1 MVTELSQVGTV
12 TVAVPPPTVR
22 TLETTVGVATGR
34 VAVPPPEVMI
44 GTEVMLELTGMETGG
59 L

>member
-1 MVTELSQVGTV
+1 M
-12 TVAVPPPTVR
+12 VAVFPPTV
-22 TLETTVGVATGR
+22 TTPETTVGVATWR
-34 VAVPPPEVMI
+34 DEVPPLEVMI